1 MTTLIVIFIIFLII
15 RLSSRYL
22 FPYLIKRY
30 INKVKQQFEGQQSPG
45 TTPSQSANKI
55 KINYP
60 SRGKTISDPEYTP
73 YEEIIEEDDTNQ
85 QQTNQK

>member
-15 RLSSRYL
+15 RLSSRYV

-30 INKVKQQFEGQQSPG
+30 INNVKKQFEGQQRPG
-45 TTPSQSANKI
+45 ATPSQSANKI

-73 YEEIIEEDDTNQ
+73 YEEIVEDEDDI
-85 QQTNQK
+85 NQK